1 MTTQTKI
8 QSAALNKTLK
18 ANAMFSCLSGIALIV
33 GAEQFDALMGVGMI
47 EIFYVVG
54 VGLQFFALDLVMNAR
69 SKNGIPAWRAY
80 GFSVSDFAWV
90 LASAVVIF
98 IPGLLTFEGKVLV
111 GAVAVVVFILGE
123 LQLIHTMRFTKQQ
136 ATA

>member
-1 MTTQTKI
+1 MASQMKI
-8 QSAALNKTLK
+8 QSPALNKTLT
-18 ANAMFSCLSGIALIV
+18 ANAIFSCLSGIALIV
-33 GAEQFDALMGVGMI
+33 GAQEFSQIMGVALV

-54 VGLQFFALDLVMNAR
+54 IGLQFFALDLVMNAR
-69 SKNGIPAWRAY
+69 SKKGIPAWRAY

-90 LASAVVIF
+90 AASLVVIF

-123 LQLIHTMRFTKQQ
+123 LQLIHTMKFTKQQ
-136 ATA
+136 AGA